1 MAEGKYVYHCDWCRK
16 EIENKLVLGGRFQ
29 EKKFCS
35 INCRN
40 NDHEYWNDN
49 CHSDADLGL

>member
-1 MAEGKYVYHCDWCRK
+1 MQDKKYVYHCDWCKK

-49 CHSDADLGL
+49 CISDADSGL